1 MEVTYDWYNCEGIWP
16 LRPLLTS
23 PLNATICVGLCYHG
37 NPFDLWPLCPVDEK
51 AMVKM
56 RDLQLKPE
64 DFDKVK
70 MIGRGAYGVVQL
82 VRNSLR
88 VFVCLRRKDTM
99 IYKQIKNI

>member
-1 MEVTYDWYNCEGIWP
+1 
-16 LRPLLTS
+16 
-23 PLNATICVGLCYHG
+23 
-37 NPFDLWPLCPVDEK
+37 
-51 AMVKM
+51 M

-88 VFVCLRRKDTM
+88 VFVPQRYNDIQTD
-99 IYKQIKNI
+99 